1 MRPSV
6 FDLAAVICFGF
17 AIAATSGFRMTPRL
31 NTQTTGCSAP
41 PVLRGYSYRGNRR
54 MEGYCLVF
62 GAGLPPKRDH
72 PVHFHAQWNAR
83 T

>member
-6 FDLAAVICFGF
+6 IDLSAVICFGF
-17 AIAATSGFRMTPRL
+17 AIAAMCGFRMTPRL

-41 PVLRGYSYRGNRR
+41 LVSRGYSYRGNGTLA
-54 MEGYCLVF
+54 GYCLVF

-72 PVHFHAQWNAR
+72 SVHFHAQWSAR